1 MSLFNQGARYTY
13 IEGGLKQRYWVR
25 TYAAKVCTLCII
37 QNVEG
42 KDGMRMG
49 NSMKPAGAKA
59 CAFRG
64 RVATFNEE
72 KETEK
77 ARWFSVAV
85 SWLRRRLFGWG
96 SINFSSY

>member
-1 MSLFNQGARYTY
+1 MSLFNQGARCTY
-13 IEGGLKQRYWVR
+13 IEGGLKQRYWDRICCSRWVQR
-25 TYAAKVCTLCII
+25 VCTLCTI

-42 KDGMRMG
+42 KMG
-49 NSMKPAGAKA
+49 NSKKPAGAKA

>member
-1 MSLFNQGARYTY
+1 
-13 IEGGLKQRYWVR
+13 
-25 TYAAKVCTLCII
+25 
-37 QNVEG
+37 
-42 KDGMRMG
+42 MG

-77 ARWFSVAV
+77 ASSALMVL
-85 SWLRRRLFGWG
+85 SLG
-96 SINFSSY
+96 SGAGSLDGEALTLAAINSFHVCT

>member
-1 MSLFNQGARYTY
+1 
-13 IEGGLKQRYWVR
+13 
-25 TYAAKVCTLCII
+25 
-37 QNVEG
+37 
-42 KDGMRMG
+42 MG

-77 ARWFSVAV
+77 ASSALMVLSGRVLAQAYI
-85 SWLRRRLFGWG
+85 G
-96 SINFSSY
+96 SLDGEALILAAINSFHVCT

>member
-1 MSLFNQGARYTY
+1 MRGAPILRAVLSPNLLQQV
-13 IEGGLKQRYWVR
+13 GG
-25 TYAAKVCTLCII
+25 KVCTLCTI

-42 KDGMRMG
+42 KMG

-64 RVATFNEE
+64 RIATFIEE

-77 ARWFSVAV
+77 ASWFSVAV

>member
-1 MSLFNQGARYTY
+1 MGAK
-13 IEGGLKQRYWVR
+13 I
-25 TYAAKVCTLCII
+25 CTLCTI

-42 KDGMRMG
+42 KGGMRMG

-64 RVATFNEE
+64 RIATFIEE

-77 ARWFSVAV
+77 A
-85 SWLRRRLFGWG
+85 
-96 SINFSSY
+96 SSALMVLSGRVLAQAQALWMGKH

>member
-1 MSLFNQGARYTY
+1 MQQVG
-13 IEGGLKQRYWVR
+13 
-25 TYAAKVCTLCII
+25 AKVCTLCTI

-42 KDGMRMG
+42 KGGMRMG

-64 RVATFNEE
+64 RIATFNEE

-85 SWLRRRLFGWG
+85 SWLRRTQALWMGKH
-96 SINFSSY
+96 

>member
-1 MSLFNQGARYTY
+1 
-13 IEGGLKQRYWVR
+13 
-25 TYAAKVCTLCII
+25 
-37 QNVEG
+37 
-42 KDGMRMG
+42 MG

>member
-1 MSLFNQGARYTY
+1 
-13 IEGGLKQRYWVR
+13 
-25 TYAAKVCTLCII
+25 
-37 QNVEG
+37 
-42 KDGMRMG
+42 MG

-77 ARWFSVAV
+77 A
-85 SWLRRRLFGWG
+85 
-96 SINFSSY
+96 SSALMVLSGRVLAQRMGKH

>member
-1 MSLFNQGARYTY
+1 
-13 IEGGLKQRYWVR
+13 
-25 TYAAKVCTLCII
+25 
-37 QNVEG
+37 
-42 KDGMRMG
+42 MG

-64 RVATFNEE
+64 RIATFNEE

-85 SWLRRRLFGWG
+85 SWLFGWG